1 MYDVQNH
8 PEAVRVRRIDESSRV
23 VRLAVAGRREE
34 LDAVVAPSE
43 SAGELRDRHDFKRGD
58 SEVGQLR

>member
-1 MYDVQNH
+1 M
-8 PEAVRVRRIDESSRV
+8 RRIDESSRV
-23 VRLAVAGRREE
+23 VRLAVAVKRREE